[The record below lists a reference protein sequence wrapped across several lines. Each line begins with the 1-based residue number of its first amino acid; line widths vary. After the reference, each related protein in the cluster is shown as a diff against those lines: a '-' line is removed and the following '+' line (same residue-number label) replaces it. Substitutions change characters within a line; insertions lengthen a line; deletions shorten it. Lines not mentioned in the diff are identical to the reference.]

1 MAGTITALKA
11 QKRARGRVDVHLDG
25 EVAFSVALI
34 HALWL
39 KIGQALSDDEI
50 ASLRAADTLEQ
61 AKQRVVGL
69 LEFRPRSAQEVR
81 QRLKRAGVDE
91 ATIDQVIDQLKAAGM
106 LDDAA
111 FAAAWVESRLRANPR
126 GKRMLAWELRQKGAD
141 PQAIEAS
148 LAGVDDAEA
157 ALAAARKRLPRLA
170 ALPAPDRR
178 RKLIE
183 YLARNGFAFAIIE
196 DVLGKL
202 DLAADDAVE

>member
-69 LEFRPRSAQEVR
+69 LEFRPRSVREVQ

-91 ATIDQVIDQLKAAGM
+91 A
-106 LDDAA
+106 
-111 FAAAWVESRLRANPR
+111 
-126 GKRMLAWELRQKGAD
+126 
-141 PQAIEAS
+141 AI
-148 LAGVDDAEA
+148 
-157 ALAAARKRLPRLA
+157 
-170 ALPAPDRR
+170 
-178 RKLIE
+178 
-183 YLARNGFAFAIIE
+183 
-196 DVLGKL
+196 
-202 DLAADDAVE
+202 

>member
-11 QKRARGRVDVHLDG
+11 QTRVKGRVNVYLN
-25 EVAFSVALI
+25 EEYAFSLALI

-39 KIGQALSDDEI
+39 KVGQTLNDSEI
-50 ASLRAADTLEQ
+50 AGLQAADTLEQ

-69 LEFRPRSAQEVR
+69 LEYRPRTVREVR

-91 ATIDQVIDQLKAAGM
+91 ATIDEVVDQLRAAGL
-106 LDDAA
+106 LDDKA
-111 FAAAWVESRLRANPR
+111 FAEAWVESRLRAHPR

-141 PQAIEAS
+141 PEAIEAS
-148 LAGVDDAEA
+148 LAAVDDEAA
-157 ALAAARKRLPRLA
+157 ALAAAQKRLPRLA
-170 ALPAPDRR
+170 GFAPADRR

-183 YLARNGFAFAIIE
+183 FLGRSGFTYAIIE

-202 DLAADDAVE
+202 DLTADEAAE

>member
-39 KIGQALSDDEI
+39 KIGQTLSDDAI
-50 ASLRAADTLEQ
+50 ASLQAADTLEQ

-69 LEFRPRSAQEVR
+69 LEFRPRSVREVQ

-91 ATIDQVIDQLKAAGM
+91 NTIDQVVDQLKAAGM
-106 LDDAA
+106 LDDKA
-111 FAAAWVESRLRANPR
+111 FAAAWVESRLSANPR

-148 LAGVDDAEA
+148 LAGVDDSEA
-157 ALAAARKRLPRLA
+157 ALTAARKRLSRLA
-170 ALPAPDRR
+170 SLSAPERR

-183 YLARNGFAFAIIE
+183 YLARNGFAFTIIE

>member
-25 EVAFSVALI
+25 DVAFSVALI

-39 KIGQALSDDEI
+39 KIGQTLSDDEI

-69 LEFRPRSAQEVR
+69 LEFRPRSVREVQ

-91 ATIDQVIDQLKAAGM
+91 ATIEQVVDQLKAAGM
-106 LDDAA
+106 LDDTA

-148 LAGVDDAEA
+148 LAGVDDSEA
-157 ALAAARKRLPRLA
+157 AFSAARKRLPRLA
-170 ALPAPDRR
+170 ALPAPERR

-183 YLARNGFAFAIIE
+183 YLARNGFAFTIIE